1 MAIAAG
7 AQPPKL
13 LVVDD
18 EQPILDLLRRRLEA
32 MGYTVLALSGG
43 GKVVETARRLMPDLI
58 LLDVMMPD
66 LDGFSVCQALKA
78 DPAVQDIPIIM
89 MTARS
94 EVDSR
99 IRGLELG
106 AHDYVPKPFETSE
119 LVARIRAALR
129 VKQLQDEL
137 KVANRRLEQLA
148 ASDPLTDLPNRRTF
162 DGQFFVAVERSRRG
176 GEVLSVMMIDVDHFK
191 VVNDT
196 YGHQVGDDA
205 LRALGRLINSRRRV
219 TDLIGRY
226 GGEEF
231 AWVLPG
237 ASQAAA
243 VEVGEWLR
251 RAVEGIVVESETG
264 PVRFTVSAGVT
275 TYDPAAHGPIGATT
289 ILETAD
295 EALRE
300 AKAQGRNRVVARPCG
315 DGPPGGD
322 GASGA
327 DAADG
332 DMQGENEEAPD
343 LTRYR

>member
-1 MAIAAG
+1 VSIAA
-7 AQPPKL
+7 APQTPKL

-18 EQPILDLLRRRLEA
+18 EPPILDLLKRRLEA
-32 MGYTVLALSGG
+32 LGCTVHTLPGG
-43 GKVVETARRLMPDLI
+43 SRVVQTARDLMPDLI

-78 DPAVQDIPIIM
+78 DALVRDIPVIM

-99 IRGLELG
+99 IKGLEMG
-106 AHDYVPKPFETSE
+106 AHDYVPKPFEASE

-137 KVANRRLEQLA
+137 KEANRKLERLA
-148 ASDPLTDLPNRRTF
+148 TSDPLTDLPNRRTF
-162 DGQFFVAVERSRRG
+162 DEQFFLAVERSRRS
-176 GEVLSVMMIDVDHFK
+176 GEALSVMMIDLDRFK
-191 VVNDT
+191 RINDT

-205 LRALGRLINSRRRV
+205 LRALGRLVSGRRRV
-219 TDLIGRY
+219 TDLVGRY

-231 AWVLPG
+231 VWVLPG
-237 ASQAAA
+237 APAAAA

-251 RAVEGIVVESETG
+251 RAVEELAVESESG
-264 PVRFTVSAGVT
+264 PVRFTVSAGIT
-275 TYDPAAHGPIGATT
+275 TYDPTTDGPIGATA

-300 AKAQGRNRVVARPCG
+300 AKAQGRNRVVLKRLGSAQPAAP
-315 DGPPGGD
+315 DD
-322 GASGA
+322 GA
-327 DAADG
+327 
-332 DMQGENEEAPD
+332 EPVEEDEETPG